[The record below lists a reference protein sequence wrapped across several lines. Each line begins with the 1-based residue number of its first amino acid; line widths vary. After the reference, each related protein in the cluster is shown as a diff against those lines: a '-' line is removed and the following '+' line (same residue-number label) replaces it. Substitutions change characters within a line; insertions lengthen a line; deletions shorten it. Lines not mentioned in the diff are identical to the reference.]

1 MGAQHAD
8 TVVPAASPFKDGKA
22 SNRKAQNKHITGSK
36 CFNRTYVVREM
47 KPGQSA
53 LGYFRHNEENE
64 LEYQGKIAIKSKK
77 HKNFTPNKI
86 LQHKSDRNLLLLN
99 DADPGMINVLNLDK
113 GKVIEAWQ
121 TKDTLT
127 DIAPLSKHD
136 EMTDNPMIYGLSN
149 NAMFQIDWRVPNK
162 KKIIE
167 SKQKKYK
174 SIANLNVISTSGN

>member
-1 MGAQHAD
+1 MGGG
-8 TVVPAASPFKDGKA
+8 SPFKDKMGT
-22 SNRKAQNKHITGSK
+22 SSLAQNKHITGSK
-36 CFNRTYVVREM
+36 VFNRTYVVREL
-47 KPGQSA
+47 KAGQSA
-53 LGYFRHNEENE
+53 LGYFKHNDENE

-77 HKNFTPNKI
+77 NKDFTPSKV

-136 EMTDNPMIYGLSN
+136 EMTDNAMIYGLSN
-149 NAMFQIDWRVPNK
+149 NSMFQIDARVPNK
-162 KKIIE
+162 NK
-167 SKQKKYK
+167 
-174 SIANLNVISTSGN
+174 